1 MLGPNKTAL
10 VWLAGALWLAILP
23 PLVGILLKRLG
34 MVKPNFKGEPIPVGY
49 GLVILFWSAP
59 VLAGLAYLIPPQRRI
74 LAAYFCV
81 VTGMALLGFI
91 DDRWGNRTVTGL
103 KGHIRKF
110 IIEGEI
116 TTGFVKAFGGLLL
129 GFLVPRVILAQPWQ
143 EALLSGFNIALSAN
157 LLNLLDLRPG
167 RAGALFLLSA
177 SCLTAVAYF
186 KRTDP
191 FIPPLVF
198 IVIPALVVHE
208 RDARARVML
217 GDTGSNL
224 LGGALGLAF
233 ILAFPTLP
241 AHISLLMVLVVIHLI
256 AERYSLTKLIEQNAL
271 LRRLDR
277 LTGKR

>member
-1 MLGPNKTAL
+1 MLGPNKTAILWL
-10 VWLAGALWLAILP
+10 VGALWLAVLP
-23 PLVGILLKRLG
+23 PLVGMLLKRLG
-34 MVKPNFKGEPIPVGY
+34 MVKPNFRGEPIPVGY

-59 VLAGLAYLIPPQRRI
+59 ALAGLAYLIPLQRRI

-143 EALLSGFNIALSAN
+143 EALLNGFIIALSAN
-157 LLNLLDLRPG
+157 LFNLFDLRPG

-177 SCLTAVAYF
+177 SCLTTATYLRRA
-186 KRTDP
+186 DP

-198 IVIPALVVHE
+198 VLLSALVVYE

-224 LGGALGLAF
+224 LGGALGLSF
-233 ILAFPTLP
+233 ILAFPLLP
-241 AHISLLMVLVVIHLI
+241 ARIVLLTALVVFHLI
-256 AERYSLTKLIEQNAL
+256 AERYSLTKLIEQNAV

-277 LTGKR
+277 MTGKR